1 MRASVHYSTVS
12 HVSQQSCVWV
22 CGSIVPSTLRLS
34 ASFARAHSLALCHV
48 LSLADGEERRTA
60 VGVAKNSQSPVASG
74 GCRVATVVDP
84 TPRSRSLSC
93 ARSLSLARSLSSLGV
108 SPSLSL
114 IPRLSVRETCARTS
128 IRVAKGH
135 FALLGGHQE
144 EIVGV
149 NGRGRQ
155 KDPSSLRTRKFPRTP
170 PPPSALVRL
179 LRAGAKGGPM
189 PGSCCNT

>member
-1 MRASVHYSTVS
+1 MDKCARACTTVQYLTFPSKAAYGSAAASCRVH
-12 HVSQQSCVWV
+12 
-22 CGSIVPSTLRLS
+22 CGSPPLS
-34 ASFARAHSLALCHV
+34 HART
-48 LSLADGEERRTA
+48 LSLSVTFSRSQTGKRRGRRWGLRRTA
-60 VGVAKNSQSPVASG
+60 SRQSPAAAAGWRLSS
-74 GCRVATVVDP
+74 TP
-84 TPRSRSLSC
+84 PPRSRSLLR

-135 FALLGGHQE
+135 FALLGGHQA

-149 NGRGRQ
+149 NGSGRQ

-170 PPPSALVRL
+170 PPPSPCSAPQ
-179 LRAGAKGGPM
+179 GW
-189 PGSCCNT
+189 C

>member
-34 ASFARAHSLALCHV
+34 ASFARAPSFALCHV

-60 VGVAKNSQSPVASG
+60 VGVAKNSQSPAAAAGWRLSS
-74 GCRVATVVDP
+74 
-84 TPRSRSLSC
+84 TPPSRSRSLSC

-135 FALLGGHQE
+135 FGLLGGHQE

-170 PPPSALVRL
+170 PPPSPCSAPQ
-179 LRAGAKGGPM
+179 GW
-189 PGSCCNT
+189 C